1 MRPKRSVESGSSPGM
16 SSRPVVRVRR
26 HRLDAKCVFACGDH
40 GQRHRVTIPAGVHV
54 LGFKPCA
61 QPGIVNFRLALPE
74 IWRQPALDPKVIQ
87 LEFNRGHVLG
97 EISPYV
103 VRTNEQPGV
112 SPAFTLRF
120 DDHVAPALQRGIRF
134 SLGSQVTGKPPV
146 DAGTPRCR
154 IPI

>member
-1 MRPKRSVESGSSPGM
+1 M

-26 HRLDAKCVFACGDH
+26 HRLEAKCVFACGDH
-40 GQRHRVTIPAGVHV
+40 CQRHRVTISAGMHV
-54 LGFKPCA
+54 LGFKPCT
-61 QPGIVNFRLALPE
+61 QPGIVDFRLALPE

-87 LEFNRGHVLG
+87 LKFNRGDILG

-103 VRTNEQPGV
+103 ISADEQSGE
-112 SPAFTLRF
+112 SPPFTLRF
-120 DDHVAPALQRGIRF
+120 DDHVAPALQRRIRF

-146 DAGTPRCR
+146 DVGTPRCR